1 MIFLL
6 FMTAGF
12 VTYFFVYTKQ
22 PSIQGDIINNGMD
35 MHGCLVSEGYNWNET
50 EKSCVND
57 WLTSKYQVVDF
68 QTCKAAGYA
77 ISENNETKYLQ
88 CQALNGTI
96 FADNSPEFVNNNSAD
111 VGNGN
116 TTFVG
121 NFTINQ
127 TAGNQTNLT
136 VTNNS

>member
-1 MIFLL
+1 MEKKRLIPLMIFLL

-68 QTCKAAGYA
+68 PELAKLQVTLLAKTMRQNTFSARLLTGQ
-77 ISENNETKYLQ
+77 YLQ
-88 CQALNGTI
+88 IIHQ
-96 FADNSPEFVNNNSAD
+96 
-111 VGNGN
+111 
-116 TTFVG
+116 
-121 NFTINQ
+121 
-127 TAGNQTNLT
+127 NL
-136 VTNNS
+136 